1 MSEIPVSP
9 PQGATPPTPAPSY
22 QTPTHEVPINES
34 PVATPQPVGSQ
45 APEKP
50 PEARHMSRRESIR
63 AAFERAQNPQK
74 AKAQA
79 AESKSAVAKPAEAKK
94 GHNNPPEEMADED
107 KLDLKKRPGDQP
119 RGERGQFAPKQSS
132 ENRDQT
138 PQNLEG
144 GSRTPQDKIGT
155 GAEQGQSDPRQ
166 NVRVNPLPETA
177 PYREPLPRMSD
188 RAREEWAAAPES
200 VRGEVHRLAKEYQS
214 AYEQYRGDHEAM
226 QPIRHFHE
234 MAKQH
239 GTTLDKALTNY
250 VSMEQKLRQDV
261 VGGLDIIVNNLGLKT
276 PDGQR
281 LGLRDVAYH
290 ILNQSPE
297 QAKLTQQQNAT
308 QAASHQIGALHQEV
322 SGLKDA
328 LMQMHN
334 AQRYTYTRSAVDQ
347 FADSHPR
354 FDEVADLIEAELD
367 NGFDLN
373 TAYQRAC
380 LLRPATHAAQTRNPS
395 AQTRQVDRSISGYPA
410 ASSPSNGAARKN
422 GKAVGRRE
430 AISNAIRSVN
440 GSL

>member
-1 MSEIPVSP
+1 MSEAPVA
-9 PQGATPPTPAPSY
+9 PQPGAAPQNAAPIAPS
-22 QTPTHEVPINES
+22 PSTHEVPINEN
-34 PVATPQPVGSQ
+34 PVPAPKPVGDQ

-50 PEARHMSRRESIR
+50 ADTRHPSRRESIR

-74 AKAQA
+74 AKAEA
-79 AESKSAVAKPAEAKK
+79 KPAPKPAEAKK

-107 KLDLKKRPGDQP
+107 KLDLKKRPSEQP
-119 RGERGQFAPKQSS
+119 RGERGQFAPRQQEAVKDEQRP
-132 ENRDQT
+132 ELVNAGQPDQ
-138 PQNLEG
+138 
-144 GSRTPQDKIGT
+144 R
-155 GAEQGQSDPRQ
+155 GQPARKE
-166 NVRVNPLPETA
+166 LPPEA
-177 PYREPLPRMSD
+177 PYRDPLPRMSEH
-188 RAREEWAAAPES
+188 AKAEWATAPES
-200 VRGEVHRLAKEYQS
+200 VRGEVHRMAKEYQG

-234 MAKQH
+234 MAKSH

-281 LGLRDVAYH
+281 LGLRDIAYH

-297 QAKLTQQQNAT
+297 QAKLVQQQNAT

-334 AQRYTYTRSAVDQ
+334 AQRYSYTRSAVDQ

-367 NGFDLN
+367 NGFDLEA
-373 TAYQRAC
+373 AYKRAC

-410 ASSPSNGAARKN
+410 ASTPSNGAARKN

-430 AISNAIRSVN
+430 AIKNAISSVN